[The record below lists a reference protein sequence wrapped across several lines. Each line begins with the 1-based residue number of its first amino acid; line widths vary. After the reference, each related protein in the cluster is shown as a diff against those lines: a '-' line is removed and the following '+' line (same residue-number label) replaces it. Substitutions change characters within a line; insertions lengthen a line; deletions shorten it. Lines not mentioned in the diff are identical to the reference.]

1 MIDFDTAKNMFE
13 QWMHEAEIESGIE
26 LKLHSI
32 QTEDFGWIFFYNSK
46 EFLENNNTSYAL
58 GGNCPILIEA
68 ATGEMLYIPTNDATE
83 NFIQE
88 YIQKNGNVPWR

>member
-32 QTEDFGWIFFYNSK
+32 QTEDFGWIFFYSEPK
-46 EFLENNNTSYAL
+46 
-58 GGNCPILIEA
+58 
-68 ATGEMLYIPTNDATE
+68 
-83 NFIQE
+83 
-88 YIQKNGNVPWR
+88 